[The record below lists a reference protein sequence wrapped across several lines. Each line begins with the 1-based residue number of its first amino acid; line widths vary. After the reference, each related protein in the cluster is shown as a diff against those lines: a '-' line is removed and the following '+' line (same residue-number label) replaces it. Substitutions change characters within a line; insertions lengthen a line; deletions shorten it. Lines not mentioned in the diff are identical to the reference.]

1 MPSFSTA
8 PRGSFSISRKSSAVS
23 ISSDDAAAAVRSSAL
38 LTPGSRRESR
48 TLLTPT
54 SPTDSRRESVSRRES
69 IAKSFGSHLTVG
81 SGESSGGK
89 PPGRQTST
97 GEQETSVVKSTTT
110 TTTSAKTQASSDVVS
125 STSKA
130 ETQSSSSSGE
140 TRITKSKIPSAIPQ
154 STGITRA
161 VLQTA
166 KELASGLITS
176 HGSDVTP
183 NDVTNDPDDVPQLS
197 PIRLSPDF
205 LDLGMLILF
214 LLLAKVPRRYHQ
226 LEW

>member
-1 MPSFSTA
+1 M
-8 PRGSFSISRKSSAVS
+8 
-23 ISSDDAAAAVRSSAL
+23 
-38 LTPGSRRESR
+38 
-48 TLLTPT
+48 
-54 SPTDSRRESVSRRES
+54 
-69 IAKSFGSHLTVG
+69 SFGSHLTVG

-89 PPGRQTST
+89 PPARQTSP
-97 GEQETSVVKSTTT
+97 GEQESSFVKSTTT
-110 TTTSAKTQASSDVVS
+110 TTTSSAKTQASSDVVS

-154 STGITRA
+154 STGLTRA

-214 LLLAKVPRRYHQ
+214 VLLAKVPRRYHQ